1 MATDFLNVI
10 ERALM
15 MGISDTVNTLIDNTT
30 DMANAHVD
38 KYNVHVF
45 GEFPE
50 VSDLKFPAI
59 VVEHTGSGFEE
70 QFMGQDVSLGSV
82 SGTGETYGASYT
94 FHIILDQD
102 SYVKVK
108 TANAGVTGKKYTA
121 TTLSGITVQNDS
133 TLNAI
138 EVGMLPTETALE
150 VQKITSGSTTLAV
163 DDLIQVGY
171 ETMKI
176 TGITDTAGDGQFTP
190 AVLTVIR
197 EFDGTSAV
205 NYTQGSAISILSSGT
220 PDVIYRQ
227 RRLLNWLMLNVA
239 NAVMDINFDIYE
251 EEDTQ
256 VLERHL
262 NSWQSVGFI
271 PDLQW
276 YGASADFTI
285 TFTNIR

>member
-1 MATDFLNVI
+1 
-10 ERALM
+10 
-15 MGISDTVNTLIDNTT
+15 
-30 DMANAHVD
+30 
-38 KYNVHVF
+38 
-45 GEFPE
+45 
-50 VSDLKFPAI
+50 
-59 VVEHTGSGFEE
+59 
-70 QFMGQDVSLGSV
+70 MGQDVSLGSV

-108 TANAGVTGKKYTA
+108 TANAGVTGKKYTS
-121 TTLSGITVQNDS
+121 TILNGITVQNDS

-138 EVGMLPTETALE
+138 QVGMLPTETALE

-163 DDLIQVGY
+163 DDLIQVGS

-176 TGITDTAGDGQFTP
+176 TAITDTAGDGQFTP

-285 TFTNIR
+285 NFTNIR